1 MKPMK
6 ADGRRRAI
14 LEKLAAATGPVSAS
28 RLAEQLGVTRQ
39 IVVGDVAL
47 LRAAGAKIDATP
59 RGYRLQ
65 EAAGGYTALVA
76 CCHSTADAMRRE
88 LYAVVDQGGVVADVW
103 VENALYGE
111 IRANLN
117 VASRYDAD
125 AFLKQAEASPAS
137 LLSSMTGG
145 VHLHTIRCPD
155 EAALRRIEDAL
166 QAAGVLYEKEGG

>member
-125 AFLKQAEASPAS
+125 ASPAS

-155 EAALRRIEDAL
+155 EAAFRRIEDAL